1 MGNDWR
7 ELVRKNDLMELA
19 KAKVTKQMSRD
30 ELERR
35 ISVFIKNHN
44 MCVLATARDNVPRA
58 TPIEYWADGTTLYI
72 FADPGTKRENIKA
85 NPRVSVGIHDPF
97 TGGALSVRGMQ
108 ITGEATLLTDDNPEY
123 DAALIMR
130 RREQVGEDIGDFK
143 PRRGG
148 VVIKIVAKKIEFI
161 DIPLKLEGYDLRHVW
176 EA

>member
-1 MGNDWR
+1 MANDWR
-7 ELVRKNDLMELA
+7 ELVRKNDLMALA
-19 KAKVTKQMSRD
+19 QAKVTKQMSKD

-35 ISVFIKNHN
+35 IAVFIKRHN
-44 MCVLATARDNVPRA
+44 MCVLCTAKDNIPRA

-85 NPRVSVGIHDPF
+85 NPRVSVGIHDPYV
-97 TGGALSVRGMQ
+97 GSLSVKGMQ

-123 DAALIMR
+123 DEALMMH
-130 RREQVGEDIGDFK
+130 RRERVGEDIGDYK

-148 VVIKIVAKKIEFI
+148 VVIKIEAKKIEFI
-161 DIPLKLEGYDLRHVW
+161 DIALKLDGYDLRYVW